1 MDKYSLTFDEACEF
15 LGVSRST
22 AKKWI
27 SSGRLAATRKD
38 PSKQQSPYLLT
49 RKACIAALSD
59 PVHTVSVIG
68 GGATKEIQ
76 CQSSAGVSFGMPTS
90 RHRTENALNSL
101 LAQRTSAKH
110 RSCTTD

>member
-15 LGVSRST
+15 LGISRAT

-38 PSKQQSPYLLT
+38 PSKRQSPYLLT

-68 GGATKEIQ
+68 GGSAKDIS
-76 CQSSAGVSFGMPTS
+76 CQSSAGVPFGMPIS
-90 RHRTENALNSL
+90 RLRTENELSNL
-101 LAQRTSAKH
+101 LAQRTSAKR
-110 RSCTTD
+110 RSYTID